1 MFIMYMLRRMVNFKH
16 GAFFFF
22 ILTVMQPRKLRRT
35 GEQSYKRP
43 EGMHRELYAL
53 LYSDSRSVE
62 ICFDGVVV

>member
-1 MFIMYMLRRMVNFKH
+1 MVNFKH

-22 ILTVMQPRKLRRT
+22 ILMVMQPRKLRRT

-62 ICFDGVVV
+62 ICFDGVIVWNTSLL